1 MMSCQHYDYIEIA
14 CMHQYLVHLHLKSGR
29 EITGIA
35 LDTGINE
42 SREECLHVLVE
53 GSEQKVVLGSLLS
66 LHVKVENPHFK
77 EVFFD

>member
-1 MMSCQHYDYIEIA
+1 
-14 CMHQYLVHLHLKSGR
+14 MHQYLVHLHLKSGR